1 MELAMKIM
9 FILNPKSKSG
19 GSNKIKSILK
29 EKFANIDAEF
39 VETAYPGHA
48 TALARRAVKENVDT
62 VVAVG
67 GDGTINEV
75 LNGIAN
81 TNIALGVIPSG
92 TANDLAT
99 YYCLPTKIKKAIDII
114 LEQKTHRADLI
125 QVNNR
130 YYITSGAI
138 GFPSEVAKIAA
149 SIKIRSKAGRVLG
162 KILSSK
168 LYLLASLLA
177 IFKSKHQNLLKIRW
191 NGSVFT
197 SDALSLT
204 INNQPFLGKDFVISP
219 DAVDDDGIFDVCLIG
234 NSKTRTGIISILM
247 KVLAGKHTSSPSFK
261 MWRTDSIT
269 VEADSPK
276 SFLNDGEF
284 LEKSKKFKIRV
295 IPRALN
301 VIVPETWA

>member
-1 MELAMKIM
+1 MI
-9 FILNPKSKSG
+9 ILNPKSKSG
-19 GSNKIKSILK
+19 GNSKIKSILRN
-29 EKFANIDAEF
+29 KFANSDAEF

-48 TALARRAVKENVDT
+48 TAIARRAVKENVDI

-75 LNGIAN
+75 LNGIVN
-81 TNIALGVIPSG
+81 TDIALGIIPSG

-99 YYCLPTKIKKAIDII
+99 YYCLPTKIEKAIDVI
-114 LEQKTHRADLI
+114 LKQRIHRADLI
-125 QVNNR
+125 RVNSK

-138 GFPSEVAKIAA
+138 GFPSEVAKIAT
-149 SIKIRSKAGRVLG
+149 SIKSQRTAGRILW

-168 LYLLASLLA
+168 LYFLASLLA
-177 IFKSKHQNLLKIRW
+177 IFKSKHQNLLKIRC

-204 INNQPFLGKDFVISP
+204 INNQPFIGKDFVISP

-234 NSKTRTGIISILM
+234 NSKTRTGIISILI
-247 KVLAGKHTSSPSFK
+247 KVLTGRHTSSPLFK
-261 MWRTDSIT
+261 MWRTDSLT

-295 IPRALN
+295 SPRALD
-301 VIVPETWA
+301 VIVPESWA